1 MKKIVFILF
10 LVAYIQAFAQSPVKF
25 TTTKYDFGKIKQNI
39 PKSCSFTFKNISAK
53 PLIIESA
60 VAGCGC
66 TTPEYPKEPIA
77 KGKDGVI
84 KVTYNAANLGAFTKD
99 VTVKFVNIETPVVL
113 NIIGEVINLKEL
125 TNTRKENNS
134 AKQ

>member
-1 MKKIVFILF
+1 MKKILF
-10 LVAYIQAFAQSPVKF
+10 LLFIVASLKTFAQSPVKF
-25 TTTKYDFGKIKQNI
+25 TTTKYNFGKIKQNI

-53 PLIIESA
+53 PLIIENA

-113 NIIGEVINLKEL
+113 NIIGEVIDLKEL
-125 TNTRKENNS
+125 TTPKKENNS